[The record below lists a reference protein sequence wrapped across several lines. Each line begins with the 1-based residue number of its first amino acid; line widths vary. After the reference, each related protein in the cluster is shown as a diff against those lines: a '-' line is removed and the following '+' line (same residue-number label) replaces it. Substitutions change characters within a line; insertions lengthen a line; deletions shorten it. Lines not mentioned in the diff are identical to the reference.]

1 MKKSIRLLSAFVGV
15 IMFAVPGP
23 AAAQAGRAGSSR
35 LTDQDRAEIQDLVSH
50 YASAL
55 GSCSAEAFADLFAPV
70 TGSFASGFRGEIVGH
85 DTLVALVQSEP
96 HCATTTPG
104 RPAGKGPDVVITE
117 SPDGVTGMAD
127 LGNAGH
133 YEDVYVRTP
142 KGWRFQSR
150 NVITK
155 KEADAHFTAKD
166 FIAVRRLAGT
176 DLGVFDDVYRD
187 TAVGR
192 RLRSSGVVV
201 NVTPEGATGRAFLRG
216 DGGHYDDVY
225 VRTATAW
232 RFQSR
237 TYVSPDSK

>member
-1 MKKSIRLLSAFVGV
+1 VKKTIRLLSAFVGV
-15 IMFAVPGP
+15 VMFAAPSP
-23 AAAQAGRAGSSR
+23 AAAQASRAPRPR
-35 LTDQDRAEIQDLVSH
+35 LTDKDRAEIQDLVSH

-70 TGSFASGFRGEIVGH
+70 TGSFASGFRGDIVGH

-104 RPAGKGPDVVITE
+104 RPGGNGPVVVITE
-117 SPDGVTGMAD
+117 SPESVTGVAD

-133 YEDVYVRTP
+133 YEDVYVRTS

-187 TAVGR
+187 TPVGR

-201 NVTPEGATGRAFLRG
+201 NVTPDGATGRAWLRG

-225 VRTATAW
+225 VRTAAGW
-232 RFQSR
+232 RFKSR
-237 TYVSPDSK
+237 TYVAPEGQ

>member
-1 MKKSIRLLSAFVGV
+1 MKNPIRLLSAFVGV
-15 IMFAVPGP
+15 VMIAMPGP
-23 AAAQAGRAGSSR
+23 AAAQATHGGTAT
-35 LTDQDRAEIQDLVSH
+35 LTDRDRAEIQDLVSH

-55 GSCSAEAFADLFAPV
+55 GSCAAEEFADLFAPV

-85 DTLVALVQSEP
+85 DKLVALVQSEP

-104 RPAGKGPDVVITE
+104 RPAGKGPVVVITE
-117 SPDGVTGMAD
+117 SAEGVIGVAD
-127 LGNAGH
+127 LGAAGH
-133 YEDVYVRTP
+133 YEDVYVKTP

-155 KEADAHFTAKD
+155 KEADTHFTSKD

-187 TAVGR
+187 TPVGR

-201 NVTPEGATGRAFLRG
+201 NVTPEGATGRAYLRG

-225 VRTATAW
+225 VRTATGW
-232 RFQSR
+232 RFKSR
-237 TYVSPDSK
+237 SYSASDGQ

>member
-1 MKKSIRLLSAFVGV
+1 VLSVFVGV
-15 IMFAVPGP
+15 VMFAVPRP
-23 AAAQAGRAGSSR
+23 AAAQAGRAGSAR
-35 LTDQDRAEIQDLVSH
+35 LTDKDRVEIQDLVSH

-104 RPAGKGPDVVITE
+104 RPAGNGPTVVITE
-117 SPDGVTGMAD
+117 SAESVTGVAD

-133 YEDVYVRTP
+133 YEDVYVKTP

-155 KEADAHFTAKD
+155 KEGDAHFTSKD

-176 DLGVFDDVYRD
+176 DLGMFDDVYRD
-187 TAVGR
+187 TPVGR

-201 NVTPEGATGRAFLRG
+201 TVTPEGATGRALLRG

-225 VRTATAW
+225 VRTATGW
-232 RFQSR
+232 RFKSR
-237 TYVSPDSK
+237 TYVAPESQ